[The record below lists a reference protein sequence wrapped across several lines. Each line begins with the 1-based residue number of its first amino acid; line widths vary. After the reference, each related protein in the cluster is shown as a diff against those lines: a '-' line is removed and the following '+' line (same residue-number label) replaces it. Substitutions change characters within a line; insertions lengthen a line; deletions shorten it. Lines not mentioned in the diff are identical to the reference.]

1 MLMPSIL
8 LQKQE
13 RPSEAAPV
21 FISRIPS
28 RSYPETIP
36 KEWRR
41 KSWGNGKARPM
52 LSQIDNL
59 CSGTH
64 PLVEAEGGVALVLGL
79 KAGERDG
86 GPSPTL

>member
-1 MLMPSIL
+1 MLMTSIL
-8 LQKQE
+8 LQKRE

-21 FISRIPS
+21 FYFPIPF
-28 RSYPETIP
+28 RSLPEIIP
-36 KEWRR
+36 KESWR
-41 KSWGNGKARPM
+41 NGMARPM
-52 LSQIDNL
+52 LSQVDNL

-79 KAGERDG
+79 EAGERDG